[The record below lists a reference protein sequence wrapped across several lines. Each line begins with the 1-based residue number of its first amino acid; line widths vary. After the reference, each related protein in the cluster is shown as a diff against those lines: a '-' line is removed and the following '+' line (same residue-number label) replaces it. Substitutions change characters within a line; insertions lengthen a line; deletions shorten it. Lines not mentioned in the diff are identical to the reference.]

1 MSKGWTAKRW
11 ASLMAFSAWA
21 SLAISAAQNAP
32 SADSAQQ
39 FLALQLKKV
48 ATQVRFVDAA
58 GRTNYVTG
66 KYTGSVKTIKGGIR
80 KTRETNEALPE
91 RIIDKQLSDVRVAE
105 LHAIDAYGRPNACTT
120 RITQVVAPD
129 YNETKSD
136 VGDDSRSFSFT
147 LTYTDQQWTY
157 EPLEKFMTPA
167 QVIDWSDVKIN
178 RSPEH
183 YLTVTSKGQA
193 FPTIHLTFYSSDPDL
208 ADRIEYAM
216 KFLAM
221 SCDAGAGT
229 GF

>member
-1 MSKGWTAKRW
+1 M
-11 ASLMAFSAWA
+11 
-21 SLAISAAQNAP
+21 
-32 SADSAQQ
+32 
-39 FLALQLKKV
+39 QLKKV

-66 KYTGSVKTIKGGIR
+66 KLTGSVKTIKGGIR
-80 KTRETNEALPE
+80 KTKETVEALPE
-91 RIIDKQLSDVRVAE
+91 RFVEKQLSDVRVAE
-105 LHAIDAYGRPNACTT
+105 LNAIDTYGRANACTT
-120 RITQVVAPD
+120 RITQVVSPD

-136 VGDDSRSFSFT
+136 VGDDTRAFSFT

-157 EPLEKFMTPA
+157 EPLAKFMTPA
-167 QVIDWSDVKIN
+167 QVIDWSSVRIH

>member
-1 MSKGWTAKRW
+1 MRKGLKATRW
-11 ASLMAFSAWA
+11 ATLTVFSAWA
-21 SLAISAAQNAP
+21 SLAVSAAQNAP

-39 FLALQLKKV
+39 FLAMQLKKV

-66 KYTGSVKTIKGGIR
+66 KHTGSIKTIKGGIR

-91 RIIDKQLSDVRVAE
+91 RIVDKQLSDLRVAE
-105 LHAIDAYGRPNACTT
+105 LHAIDSYGRPNACTT

-136 VGDDSRSFSFT
+136 VGDDTRAFSFT

-167 QVIDWSDVKIN
+167 QVIDWSSVKIN

-193 FPTIHLTFYSSDPDL
+193 FPAIHLTFYSSDPDL